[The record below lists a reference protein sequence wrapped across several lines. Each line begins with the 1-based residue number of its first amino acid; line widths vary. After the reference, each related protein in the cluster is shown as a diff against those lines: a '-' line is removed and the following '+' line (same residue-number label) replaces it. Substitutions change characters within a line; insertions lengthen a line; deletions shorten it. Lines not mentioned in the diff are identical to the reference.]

1 MVSCEWDQGLRKGSF
16 PAVVHI
22 RADKEILEF
31 GGKAWKRMR
40 VFNQLEGAFR
50 LVFPRVC
57 YMLLFALHVRRA
69 QSRNEI
75 SITLSSDVLSSSG
88 WGSFAFIFL
97 CSTQGRKWSC
107 ELSDNPVAPC
117 LSSMRLTRHVVF
129 CNIDY

>member
-1 MVSCEWDQGLRKGSF
+1 MVSCEWDEGLRKGSF

-40 VFNQLEGAFR
+40 EFNQLEGAFR

-75 SITLSSDVLSSSG
+75 PIILSSDVLV
-88 WGSFAFIFL
+88 IFWL
-97 CSTQGRKWSC
+97 GI
-107 ELSDNPVAPC
+107 
-117 LSSMRLTRHVVF
+117 F
-129 CNIDY
+129 CF